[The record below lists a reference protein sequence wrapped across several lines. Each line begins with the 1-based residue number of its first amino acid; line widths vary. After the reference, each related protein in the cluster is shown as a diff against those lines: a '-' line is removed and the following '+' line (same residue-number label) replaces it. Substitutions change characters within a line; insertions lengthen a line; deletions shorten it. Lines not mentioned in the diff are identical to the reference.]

1 MSQSR
6 TYEQLREKYYAQYLR
21 LKQYRDKLDATPPTI
36 TLDEL
41 RKLADARAVNQMH
54 DDQML
59 ATRESVDIGADL
71 DADAVYRE
79 ERMDEY
85 EKVSEWDEAGD
96 RALLISLVELE
107 TQHRAI
113 RRDLSRAHSIGDKEK
128 YWTALRQNSEAQK
141 NLQITLG
148 LDKKTREQARTSGN
162 PMDNWQEIK
171 DQVGDWV
178 DMLVAEF
185 IAEADMA
192 KTEDDLKDL
201 MKLKLSW
208 PFAIVDSVVY
218 NLKRVME
225 QAMDRQD

>member
-1 MSQSR
+1 MAPSR
-6 TYEQLREKYYAQYLR
+6 TYEQLRDKYYAGYLH
-21 LKQYRDKLDATPPTI
+21 LKQFRDKLAATPPTI
-36 TLDEL
+36 TLEEL
-41 RKLADARAVNQMH
+41 REMAGARAINQMR

-59 ATRESVDIGADL
+59 ATRESVDINADL
-71 DADAVYRE
+71 EDDAAYRE

-148 LDKKTREQARTSGN
+148 LDKKTREQARISGN

-171 DQVGDWV
+171 DEVGDWV
-178 DMLVAEF
+178 DMLVSEF
-185 IAEADMA
+185 TAEADMA

-218 NLKRVME
+218 NLKRVIE
-225 QAMDRQD
+225 QAGDV